1 MMHGTAS
8 STAAPAFLTG
18 GGEMGALM
26 RAHDWSATPLGPI
39 DTWPQSLRLALGIC
53 LNAQHPIGIYWG
65 EQRRLLYNDAWRRLM
80 GEKHPGTLGAPA
92 GEVFRDIWASV
103 EPTLAEVFATGAV
116 TGSADEMLPQMLD
129 GQLEDRW
136 FDFSLNPII
145 GDGGRVEGVLSIGIE
160 ITTRIL
166 AERREAFR
174 IELDERLCGLKD
186 PREIIATASELLGR
200 HLGADRAGYAEINGS
215 DFTFLIEDDW
225 TNGRMPSLSGRRRLD
240 EFGPERIIALRAG
253 RALAFEEKPI
263 ELPTMGQAPT
273 IVPIQIRAGLTVPL
287 VRGGRF
293 SAALY
298 AHCREPRRW
307 TDDDMELAREAAE
320 ATWSAVERARAETAL
335 EETEARLRA
344 LTDNLPLGI
353 IFQIATGRDG
363 SERRFLYVSEN
374 HERLTGIPAA
384 AVREDPSLPYRLI
397 LSEHH
402 ETMVEAE
409 ASAVRNR
416 QPFDIEVRFRRA
428 DGEIRWARIISAP
441 REQPD
446 GSMIWDGIQL
456 DITGQKHA
464 ELRLRELNETL
475 EERVAAR
482 TAELVQAQEALAQAQ
497 KMEAVGQLTGG
508 IAHDFNNLLTIIKSS
523 TDLLRRPDL
532 AAERQRRYV
541 EAIADTV
548 ERGSKLTG
556 QLLAFARRQALEP
569 EVFDVPARVRALSDM
584 LLTIVGARIQ
594 IVTDIACERCLAEA
608 DVTQFETALV
618 NMAVNARDAMAGEGT
633 LTIRVNTLSNLSP
646 TPEHQ
651 GRPGPF
657 VAVSIS
663 DTGSGIAP
671 DRFGHIFEP
680 FYTTKEVGKGTGLG
694 LSQVYG
700 FAKQSGGDITVES
713 EVGRGATFTLYL
725 PQVERE
731 MPVAQAGARGPAQAD
746 TGDGRRVLLVEDNVE
761 VGTFSTQILQDL
773 GYETTWAANADDAL
787 ALLARGLPVDV
798 VFSDV
803 LMPGKSGIELGQEIQ
818 RLYPGLPVI
827 LTSGYSHELVEEGR
841 RGFELLQKPYAIE
854 ELSRLLHRVSRRSDA
869 SDQ

>member
-1 MMHGTAS
+1 M
-8 STAAPAFLTG
+8 
-18 GGEMGALM
+18 
-26 RAHDWSATPLGPI
+26 
-39 DTWPQSLRLALGIC
+39 
-53 LNAQHPIGIYWG
+53 
-65 EQRRLLYNDAWRRLM
+65 
-80 GEKHPGTLGAPA
+80 
-92 GEVFRDIWASV
+92 
-103 EPTLAEVFATGAV
+103 
-116 TGSADEMLPQMLD
+116 
-129 GQLEDRW
+129 
-136 FDFSLNPII
+136 
-145 GDGGRVEGVLSIGIE
+145 GIE

-174 IELDERLCGLKD
+174 IELDERLCGLND
-186 PREIIATASELLGR
+186 PREIIATANELLGR
-200 HLGADRAGYAEINGS
+200 HLAADRVGYAEIDAN
-215 DFTFLIEDDW
+215 DFTFQIEDDW

-253 RALAFEEKPI
+253 RALAFEERPI
-263 ELPTMGQAPT
+263 EPPAAGAG
-273 IVPIQIRAGLTVPL
+273 IVPIQAPIRAGLTVPL

-293 SAALY
+293 AAALY

-320 ATWSAVERARAETAL
+320 ATWSAVERARAEAAL

-353 IFQIATGRDG
+353 VFQIATGRDG

-384 AVREDPSLPYRLI
+384 AVRADPSLPYRLI
-397 LSEHH
+397 LPEHH

-409 ASAVRNR
+409 AAAVRDK
-416 QPFDIEVRFRRA
+416 QPFDLEVQFRRA

-441 REQPD
+441 REQAD
-446 GSMIWDGIQL
+446 GSMIWDGIQF

-464 ELRLRELNETL
+464 EIRLRELNETL

-532 AAERQRRYV
+532 AEERRQRYV
-541 EAIADTV
+541 DAIADTV

-556 QLLAFARRQALEP
+556 QLLAFARRQALKP

-594 IVTDIACERCLAEA
+594 VVTEIACDRCFVEA
-608 DVTQFETALV
+608 DITQFETALV
-618 NMAVNARDAMAGEGT
+618 NMAVNARDAMEGEGT
-633 LTIRVNTLSNLSP
+633 LTMQVRTLSGMSP
-646 TPEHQ
+646 SRERE
-651 GRPGPF
+651 GRAGAF

-671 DRFGHIFEP
+671 DKFGQIFEP

-700 FAKQSGGDITVES
+700 FAKQSGGDIAVES
-713 EVGRGATFTLYL
+713 QVGRGATFTLYL
-725 PQVERE
+725 PQVERKMAE
-731 MPVAQAGARGPAQAD
+731 AQASARGPAQED
-746 TGDGRRVLLVEDNVE
+746 TGDGRRVLVVEDNVG
-761 VGTFSTQILQDL
+761 VGTFSTQMLQDL
-773 GYETTWAANADDAL
+773 GYETTWAANADEAL
-787 ALLARGLPVDV
+787 ALLAGGLPVDV

-803 LMPGKSGIELGQEIQ
+803 LMPGKSGIELGQEIR

-841 RGFELLQKPYAIE
+841 RGFELLQKPYPIE
-854 ELSRLLHRVSRRSDA
+854 ELSRLLHQVSRRPDA
-869 SDQ
+869 TGP

>member
-1 MMHGTAS
+1 M
-8 STAAPAFLTG
+8 
-18 GGEMGALM
+18 
-26 RAHDWSATPLGPI
+26 
-39 DTWPQSLRLALGIC
+39 
-53 LNAQHPIGIYWG
+53 
-65 EQRRLLYNDAWRRLM
+65 
-80 GEKHPGTLGAPA
+80 
-92 GEVFRDIWASV
+92 
-103 EPTLAEVFATGAV
+103 
-116 TGSADEMLPQMLD
+116 
-129 GQLEDRW
+129 
-136 FDFSLNPII
+136 
-145 GDGGRVEGVLSIGIE
+145 LSIGIE

-186 PREIIATASELLGR
+186 PREIIDTAAELLGQ
-200 HLGADRAGYAEINGS
+200 HLAADRVGYAEMDGS
-215 DFTFLIEDDW
+215 DFMFLIEDDW
-225 TNGRMPSLSGRRRLD
+225 TNGRMPSLRGRRRLD
-240 EFGPERIIALRAG
+240 EFGPERIISLRAG
-253 RALAFEEKPI
+253 RALAFEKG
-263 ELPTMGQAPT
+263 PTEPATADAG
-273 IVPIQIRAGLTVPL
+273 IVPIQVPIRAGLTVPL

-293 SAALY
+293 AAALF

-374 HERLTGIPAA
+374 HERLTGILAA
-384 AVREDPSLPYRLI
+384 AVRADPSLPYRLI
-397 LSEHH
+397 LPEHH

-409 ASAVRNR
+409 AAAVRDKR
-416 QPFDIEVRFRRA
+416 PFDLEVRFRRA

-456 DITGQKHA
+456 DITDRKQA
-464 ELRLRELNETL
+464 EIRLRDLNETL

-497 KMEAVGQLTGG
+497 KMDAVGQLTGG

-532 AAERQRRYV
+532 AEERRQRYV
-541 EAIADTV
+541 DAIADTV

-556 QLLAFARRQALEP
+556 QLLAFARRQALKP
-569 EVFDVPARVRALSDM
+569 EVFDVPSRVRALSDM
-584 LLTIVGARIQ
+584 LLTIVGAHIQ
-594 IVTDIACERCLAEA
+594 IVTQLACERCFVEA
-608 DVTQFETALV
+608 DVTQFESALV
-618 NMAVNARDAMAGEGT
+618 NMAVNARDAMEGEGT
-633 LTIRVNTLSNLSP
+633 LTIRVDSLSDTSP
-646 TPEHQ
+646 ALEARDLA
-651 GRPGPF
+651 GAF

-663 DTGSGIAP
+663 DTGSGIPP
-671 DRFGHIFEP
+671 DRFGQIFEP
-680 FYTTKEVGKGTGLG
+680 FYTTKDVGKGTGLG

-700 FAKQSGGDITVES
+700 FAKQSGGDVTVES
-713 EVGRGATFTLYL
+713 EVGQGATFTLYL
-725 PQVERE
+725 PRVERDMAE
-731 MPVAQAGARGPAQAD
+731 ARPSARGPAQGD
-746 TGDGRRVLLVEDNVE
+746 TGDGRRVLVVEDNVE
-761 VGTFSTQILQDL
+761 VGTFSTRMLQDL
-773 GYETTWAANADDAL
+773 GYETTWASNADEAL
-787 ALLARGLPVDV
+787 ALLAEGLPVDV

-854 ELSRLLHRVSRRSDA
+854 ELSRLLHRVSRRPEPPDG
-869 SDQ
+869 